1 MMFPTQ
7 FHSQNPGQ
15 SPQDFSKVT
24 IEQQI
29 RTVQIVRGALIA
41 GVLTF
46 MAIVLGV
53 LAGMPQK
60 LEFGMF
66 EIILLVILA
75 QTFVIYLFAPR
86 FAKIPEP
93 RQDEIRKMTSGE
105 KEKALMPFVTSV
117 EIIRGAAIEGS
128 TFFALILVMIA
139 DSKVGLIVGIFLIA
153 VACALFPTASR
164 IRSQV
169 EDLRFRQGL

>member
-1 MMFPTQ
+1 MFPTQ
-7 FHSQNPGQ
+7 FQTPEQG
-15 SPQDFSKVT
+15 PQDLSKVT
-24 IEQQI
+24 LEQQI
-29 RTVQIVRGALIA
+29 LTLQIIRGALIA
-41 GVLTF
+41 GVLVF
-46 MAIVLGV
+46 MAIVLGA

-66 EIILLVILA
+66 EIILIFFLGQTLV
-75 QTFVIYLFAPR
+75 VYLFAPR
-86 FAKIPEP
+86 FVKVPEP
-93 RQDEIRKMTSGE
+93 RQNEIRKMTSGD

-139 DSKVGLIVGIFLIA
+139 DSKVGLIVGVFLIA

-169 EDLRFRQGL
+169 EGLRFRLGL

>member
-1 MMFPTQ
+1 MFPPQ
-7 FHSQNPGQ
+7 FQTPDPGQ

-41 GVLTF
+41 GVATF

-66 EIILLVILA
+66 EIILVVILA
-75 QTFVIYLFAPR
+75 QTLVIYMFAPR
-86 FAKIPEP
+86 FVNIPQQ
-93 RQDEIRKMTSGE
+93 RQDEIRRMSGGD

-164 IRSQV
+164 LRSQV
-169 EDLRFRQGL
+169 EDLRFRLGL

>member
-7 FHSQNPGQ
+7 FHSPNPGQ
-15 SPQDFSKVT
+15 SPQDLSKVT

-46 MAIVLGV
+46 LAIVLGV

-66 EIILLVILA
+66 EIILIFFLA
-75 QTFVIYLFAPR
+75 QTLALYLFAPK
-86 FAKIPEP
+86 FVKMPET
-93 RQDEIRKMTSGE
+93 RQDEIRKMSSGE

-139 DSKVGLIVGIFLIA
+139 DSKVGLIVGVFLIA

-169 EDLRFRQGL
+169 EDLRFRLGL

>member
-7 FHSQNPGQ
+7 FRTP
-15 SPQDFSKVT
+15 D

-66 EIILLVILA
+66 EIILVVFLA
-75 QTFVIYLFAPR
+75 QTLLLYLFAPR
-86 FAKIPEP
+86 FVNIPEQ
-93 RQDEIRKMTSGE
+93 RQDEIRRMPSGE
-105 KEKALMPFVTSV
+105 KEKALMPYVTSV

-128 TFFALILVMIA
+128 TFFALILILIA
-139 DSKVGLIVGIFLIA
+139 DSKVGLIVAVFLIA

-169 EDLRFRQGL
+169 EGLRFRLGL